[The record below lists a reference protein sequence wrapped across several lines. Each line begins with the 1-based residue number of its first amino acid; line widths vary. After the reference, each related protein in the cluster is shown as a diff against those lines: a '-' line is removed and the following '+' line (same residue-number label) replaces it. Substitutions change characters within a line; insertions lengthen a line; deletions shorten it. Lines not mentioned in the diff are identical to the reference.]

1 MTSKRTKSRKVK
13 PPKLPLS
20 GSETL
25 TRAEV
30 ARTLGCSIPTVRRME
45 GTALHPIQDAD
56 GIHRFAP
63 IEVLQVMHERSARVV
78 DPTTQGERDARAFEM
93 LDAGHGVREVVT
105 TLRLPIDVAL
115 KLSDAWKEAGRRD
128 LIIPPACRIE
138 LEKALGLSLG
148 GAKDAAHLAH
158 LVRSLEVEYEQLK
171 TEHEMMSNQM
181 GAVLAIIGELAARYS
196 EVEDALPDLRNEL
209 DAERSELLDRT
220 FKYYQ
225 QRFASAIQISA
236 EQRDRGEHV

>member
-1 MTSKRTKSRKVK
+1 MTIDRTKSRKVK
-13 PPKLPLS
+13 PPKLPAA

-45 GTALHPIQDAD
+45 GTALHPIEDAD
-56 GIHRFAP
+56 GVHRFAP
-63 IEVLQVMHERSARVV
+63 IEVLQMMHQRAARVV
-78 DPTTQGERDARAFEM
+78 DSTKEGERDARAFDM

-138 LEKALGLSLG
+138 LEKSLGLGLG
-148 GAKDAAHLAH
+148 GAKDAAQLTQ
-158 LVRSLEVEYEQLK
+158 LVRALEA
-171 TEHEMMSNQM
+171 EHERLKIENEKMSNQM
-181 GAVLAIIGELAARYS
+181 GGVLAIFGELAARYS
-196 EVEDALPDLRNEL
+196 EVEDALPDLMSEL
-209 DAERSELLDRT
+209 DAEGIVRLDQAVRVNKQQLASSIIASSE
-220 FKYYQ
+220 
-225 QRFASAIQISA
+225 SA
-236 EQRDRGEHV
+236 EGSH